1 MLYLAIIGA
10 KVVASDATQF
20 AKDRA
25 CEIFCPPSGSLK

>member
-20 AKDRA
+20 AEDRA
-25 CEIFCPPSGSLK
+25 CDFLSAIRVA